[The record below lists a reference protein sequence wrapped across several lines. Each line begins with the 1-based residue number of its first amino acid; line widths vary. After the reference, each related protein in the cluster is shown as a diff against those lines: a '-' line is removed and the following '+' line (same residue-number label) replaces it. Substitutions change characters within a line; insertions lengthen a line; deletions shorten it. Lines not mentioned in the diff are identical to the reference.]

1 MVENKTARYG
11 GGHGGDEAESVV
23 GIKEYGA
30 ARYDVDTAKS
40 VVESKMVGLVEM
52 NTKQLNAALI
62 TVVMK
67 LSQW

>member
-1 MVENKTARYG
+1 M
-11 GGHGGDEAESVV
+11 V

-40 VVESKMVGLVEM
+40 VVKSKMVGSVEM

-67 LSQW
+67 LSRW